1 MAIGAINPFK
11 NLYNKEYGS
20 QISSGYTFGQ
30 YTSGRQSTQSVNPS
44 IFGQDLNVGSVS
56 KANPFSAVSSVTKG
70 IAPVN
75 AQANYRNGLAPAD
88 DLQDV
93 FAGYYNGKPNF
104 LNQIAI
110 A

>member
-1 MAIGAINPFK
+1 MALGAVNPFQ
-11 NLYNKEYGS
+11 NPYMNTEYGVGS
-20 QISSGYTFGQ
+20 AYTFGQ
-30 YTSGRQSTQSVNPS
+30 YTSGRQSSQSVNPS

-56 KANPFSAVSSVTKG
+56 TVNPFSGVSSVSTTG
-70 IAPVN
+70 IAPAN
-75 AQANYRNGLAPAD
+75 AQENYRNGLAPAD